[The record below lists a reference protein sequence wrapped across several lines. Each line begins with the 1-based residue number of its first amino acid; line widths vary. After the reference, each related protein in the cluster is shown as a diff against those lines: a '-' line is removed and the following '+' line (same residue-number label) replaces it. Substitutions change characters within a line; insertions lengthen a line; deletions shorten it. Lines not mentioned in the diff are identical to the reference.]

1 MSTYIIENEPAI
13 SALADGD
20 SFVVYDLSTKSTRGV
35 TAAQV
40 RAQIASGIVD
50 ATAATLAVT
59 QAAHGGETI
68 TLNRAA
74 GIAVTLPLAT
84 GTGAIFRFFVG
95 TTVTSNSTTIK
106 VGTAAETMRGNA
118 LVLQDAADT
127 LVGFEAGATADTIT
141 LNGTTTGGI
150 VGDFIELIDI
160 AANMYYVRCLLSGTG
175 TEATPFSATVS

>member
-13 SALADGD
+13 DALADGD

-35 TAAQV
+35 TGSQV
-40 RAQIASGIVD
+40 RAQLNGGVTD

-59 QAAHGGETI
+59 QASHGGKTI

-84 GTGAIFRFFVG
+84 GTGSIYRFFVG

-106 VGTAAETMRGNA
+106 VGTASETMRGNA
-118 LVLQDAADT
+118 IVLQDAGDA
-127 LVGFEAGATADTIT
+127 LVGFEAGSTADTIT

-150 VGDFIELIDI
+150 LGDFIELIDV
-160 AANMYYVRCLLSGTG
+160 AANLFYVRCVLSGTG
-175 TEATPFSATVS
+175 TEATPFSATV

>member
-13 SALADGD
+13 DALADGD
-20 SFVVYDLSTKSTRGV
+20 SFVAYDLSTKSTRGV

-40 RAQIASGIVD
+40 RAQLSGGVTD
-50 ATAATLAVT
+50 ATAATLTVT
-59 QAAHGGETI
+59 QASHAGKTI

-74 GIAVTLPLAT
+74 GIAVTLPAAT
-84 GTGAIFRFFVG
+84 GTGSIYRFFVG

-118 LVLQDAADT
+118 VVLQDGGDT

-150 VGDFIELIDI
+150 LGDFIELIDV
-160 AANMYYVRCLLSGTG
+160 ASNLFYVRCLLSGTG

>member
-20 SFVVYDLSTKSTRGV
+20 SFVAYDLSTKTTRGV

-40 RAQIASGIVD
+40 RAQVSAGVVN

-59 QAAHGGETI
+59 QAAHAGQTV

-74 GIAVTLPLAT
+74 GIAVTLPAAA
-84 GTGAIFRFFVG
+84 GTGAVYRFFVG
-95 TTVTSNSTTIK
+95 TTVTSNTTTIK
-106 VGTAAETMRGNA
+106 VSSAAETMTGVA
-118 LVLQDAADT
+118 IVLQDAGDT
-127 LVGFEAGATADTIT
+127 AVAFETAGTSDTVT

-150 VGDFIELIDI
+150 LGDLVELIDV
-160 AANMYYVRCLLSGTG
+160 AANLYYVRVTASATG
-175 TEATPFSATVS
+175 TEVTPFSATVS

>member
-35 TAAQV
+35 TTAQV

-74 GIAVTLPLAT
+74 GIA
-84 GTGAIFRFFVG
+84 AIFRFFVG

-150 VGDFIELIDI
+150 VGDFVELIDI

>member
-20 SFVVYDLSTKSTRGV
+20 SFVAYDLSTKSTRGV

-40 RAQIASGIVD
+40 RAHVASGVVN
-50 ATAATLAVT
+50 ATAATLTVT
-59 QAAHGGETI
+59 QASHAGQTV

-74 GIAVTLPLAT
+74 GIAVTLPAAT
-84 GTGAIFRFFVG
+84 GTGAIYRFFVG
-95 TTVTSNSTTIK
+95 TTVTSNTTTIK

-118 LVLQDAADT
+118 VVLQDAGDT

-141 LNGTTTGGI
+141 LDGSTTGGI
-150 VGDFIELIDI
+150 VGDFIELIDV
-160 AANMYYVRCLLSGTG
+160 AANMFYVRCLLSGTG